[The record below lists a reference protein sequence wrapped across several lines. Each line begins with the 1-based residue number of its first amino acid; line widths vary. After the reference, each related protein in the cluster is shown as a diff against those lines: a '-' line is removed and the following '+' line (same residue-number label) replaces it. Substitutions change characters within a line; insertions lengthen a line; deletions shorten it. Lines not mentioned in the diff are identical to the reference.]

1 MTNYFNMFYNSDTK
15 ALFDVIQKGIDLM
28 RNDLQE
34 NVFNAWQEYAKTVV
48 KIYSQS
54 RDMNI
59 YIGYLN
65 FILSIIE
72 LSPYDRLRVSLD
84 YLINIAKRTG

>member
-65 FILSIIE
+65 FILSIIG

>member
-1 MTNYFNMFYNSDTK
+1 MANYFNSYSNYDIK
-15 ALFDVIQKGIDLM
+15 ALFDVIQKGIDLLKK
-28 RNDLQE
+28 DLQE
-34 NVFNAWQEYAKTVV
+34 NSFNTWQEYAKTVV

-54 RDMNI
+54 RDVNI

-65 FILSIIE
+65 FILSIIG

>member
-54 RDMNI
+54 RGMNI